1 MATDKKRV
9 ILYVD
14 QEVKADLEAVADK
27 LGCSVSR
34 LCGDVLEASLPSL
47 KHTASMMEMAR
58 KDPQKAV
65 QMMRAAASTA
75 QADLLDTLKDLPN
88 D

>member
-14 QEVKADLEAVADK
+14 EQVKTDLESVADK

-47 KHTASMMEMAR
+47 QQTAAMMEMAR
-58 KDPQKAV
+58 KDPQQAV
-65 QMMRAAASTA
+65 RMMKEAAGTA

-88 D
+88 E